1 MKRWKQFLV
10 TGILA
15 VSMVVSALPVFA
27 DEPQS
32 PQSVT
37 SESQVLQN
45 TGSDTSN
52 GSASSDGQGE
62 ASQGEQQEA
71 APQSTDQASTS
82 PSPNA
87 LFAPAEAPAATEAP
101 EVTEAPKEYHPTVS
115 YETHVQNIGWQGA
128 QSNGATAG
136 TTGQSLR
143 LEAIKI
149 NLNND
154 GADLGIQYRT
164 HIQNIG
170 WESGWHRSGEISGT
184 TGRSLR
190 LEAVQMQLTGSAAS
204 DYDLYFRVHAQNIGW
219 MGWAKA
225 SGGNAATA
233 GTSGASLRLEAI
245 QIAIVKAGS
254 AAPSADGQA
263 TSASFFPANDI
274 SYQTHVQN
282 IGWQNPVGSKAV
294 AGTSG
299 RSLRL
304 EAISINT
311 NSPSLMGFQ
320 YRTHIQNIGWE
331 NSWHNTGE
339 VSGTTG
345 QSLRLEA
352 IQIKLTGEMSR
363 FFDVY
368 YRTHVQ
374 NIGWMGW
381 AKNGE
386 SAGSEGYSYRME
398 AIQVV
403 VCCKGQT
410 PDGSAAAA
418 FMSRKNPLA
427 SMDAKAQ
434 AYSSRTGYLI
444 LIDKNTHYLSLYRGS
459 RGNWSQDRSWKVDV
473 GAPGTSTPS
482 GVFNLGTKL
491 LYFDSGTC
499 RCWYA
504 SQVTGSIYLHSVL
517 YFQTG
522 SPSRIMDG
530 RLGMSISHGCIRMEL
545 SNAKWIWD
553 NVPAGTTIV
562 VY

>member
-15 VSMVVSALPVFA
+15 VSMAVSTLPVFA
-27 DEPQS
+27 DETQP
-32 PQSVT
+32 VT
-37 SESQVLQN
+37 SESQVQEA
-45 TGSDTSN
+45 TVTDTSN
-52 GSASSDGQGE
+52 GEEPSGIQGE
-62 ASQGEQQEA
+62 AGQDEQQGTE
-71 APQSTDQASTS
+71 QTSTNSS
-82 PSPNA
+82 SNA
-87 LFAPAEAPAATEAP
+87 LVSPAATSSENPAP
-101 EVTEAPKEYHPTVS
+101 TVTEAPKEYNPTVS

-128 QSNGATAG
+128 QSNGAVAG

-170 WESGWHRSGEISGT
+170 WESGWHNSGEISGT
-184 TGRSLR
+184 TGQSLR
-190 LEAVQMQLTGSAAS
+190 LEAVQMKLTGSAAS

-219 MGWAKA
+219 MAWAKA

-245 QIAIVKAGS
+245 QIVIVKAGS
-254 AAPSADGQA
+254 AAPSADGQV
-263 TSASFFPANDI
+263 TSASFFPTDDI
-274 SYQTHVQN
+274 NYQTHVQN

-294 AGTSG
+294 AGTTG

-311 NSPSLMGFQ
+311 NSPSVMGFQ

-331 NSWHNTGE
+331 GSWHNTGE

-368 YRTHVQ
+368 YRAHVQ

-398 AIQVV
+398 AIQIVI
-403 VCCKGQT
+403 CCKGQT
-410 PDGSAAAA
+410 PGGSSTSA

-427 SMDAKAQ
+427 AMDAKAQ
-434 AYSSRTGYLI
+434 GYSSRSGYLI
-444 LIDKNTHYLSLYRGS
+444 LIDKSTHYLSLYRGS
-459 RGNWSQDRSWKVDV
+459 QGNWSQDRSWQVDV

>member
-254 AAPSADGQA
+254 AAPSA
-263 TSASFFPANDI
+263 
-274 SYQTHVQN
+274 
-282 IGWQNPVGSKAV
+282 
-294 AGTSG
+294 
-299 RSLRL
+299 
-304 EAISINT
+304 
-311 NSPSLMGFQ
+311 
-320 YRTHIQNIGWE
+320 
-331 NSWHNTGE
+331 HN
-339 VSGTTG
+339 
-345 QSLRLEA
+345 
-352 IQIKLTGEMSR
+352 
-363 FFDVY
+363 
-368 YRTHVQ
+368 
-374 NIGWMGW
+374 
-381 AKNGE
+381 
-386 SAGSEGYSYRME
+386 
-398 AIQVV
+398 
-403 VCCKGQT
+403 
-410 PDGSAAAA
+410 
-418 FMSRKNPLA
+418 
-427 SMDAKAQ
+427 
-434 AYSSRTGYLI
+434 
-444 LIDKNTHYLSLYRGS
+444 
-459 RGNWSQDRSWKVDV
+459 
-473 GAPGTSTPS
+473 APGRYRSSHRRIPS
-482 GVFNLGTKL
+482 A
-491 LYFDSGTC
+491 C
-499 RCWYA
+499 
-504 SQVTGSIYLHSVL
+504 
-517 YFQTG
+517 
-522 SPSRIMDG
+522 PSRPPV
-530 RLGMSISHGCIRMEL
+530 L
-545 SNAKWIWD
+545 
-553 NVPAGTTIV
+553 
-562 VY
+562 

>member
-1 MKRWKQFLV
+1 
-10 TGILA
+10 
-15 VSMVVSALPVFA
+15 
-27 DEPQS
+27 
-32 PQSVT
+32 
-37 SESQVLQN
+37 
-45 TGSDTSN
+45 
-52 GSASSDGQGE
+52 
-62 ASQGEQQEA
+62 
-71 APQSTDQASTS
+71 
-82 PSPNA
+82 
-87 LFAPAEAPAATEAP
+87 
-101 EVTEAPKEYHPTVS
+101 VTEAPKEYNPTVS

-136 TTGQSLR
+136 TTGRSLR

-170 WESGWHRSGEISGT
+170 WESGWHNSGEISGT

-219 MGWAKA
+219 MAWAKA

-263 TSASFFPANDI
+263 TSAAFFPANDI

-282 IGWQNPVGSKAV
+282 IGWQNPVGSKAT
-294 AGTSG
+294 AGTTG

-331 NSWHNTGE
+331 SSWHNTGE

-368 YRTHVQ
+368 YRAHVQ

-398 AIQVV
+398 AIQIVL
-403 VCCKGQT
+403 CAKGQT
-410 PDGSAAAA
+410 PGGNGTAA
-418 FMSRKNPLA
+418 FQSRKNPLA

-434 AYSSRTGYLI
+434 GYSSRTGYLI
-444 LIDKNTHYLSLYRGS
+444 LIDKSSHYLALYRGS
-459 RGNWSQDRSWKVDV
+459 KGSWRQDRSWKVDV
-473 GAPGTSTPS
+473 GAPGTPTPS
-482 GVFNLGTKL
+482 GEFHLGTKHP
-491 LYFDSGTC
+491 YFDSGTC

>member
-15 VSMVVSALPVFA
+15 VSMAVSALPVFA
-27 DEPQS
+27 DETQS
-32 PQSVT
+32 TQMVT
-37 SESQVLQN
+37 SESQVQED
-45 TGSDTSN
+45 TESDKSN
-52 GSASSDGQGE
+52 GLASSDGQGE
-62 ASQGEQQEA
+62 TNQEEKQEA
-71 APQSTDQASTS
+71 AQQDTEQTNPS

-87 LFAPAEAPAATEAP
+87 LISPAATSSETPAP
-101 EVTEAPKEYHPTVS
+101 TVTEAPKEYNPTVS
-115 YETHVQNIGWQGA
+115 YEAQVQNIGWQGA
-128 QSNGATAG
+128 KSNGVIAG

-164 HIQNIG
+164 HIQNMG
-170 WESGWHRSGEISGT
+170 WESGWRNSGEVSGT

-190 LEAVQMQLTGSAAS
+190 LEAVQMKLTGSAAS

-219 MGWAKA
+219 MAWAKA
-225 SGGNAATA
+225 SGGNAAIA

-245 QIAIVKAGS
+245 QIAIVKVGA
-254 AAPSADGQA
+254 AAPSTDWQA
-263 TSASFFPANDI
+263 TSASFFPADDI
-274 SYQTHVQN
+274 SYQAHVQN
-282 IGWQNPVGSKAV
+282 IGWQNPVGSKAT
-294 AGTSG
+294 AGTTG

-304 EAISINT
+304 EAININT

-331 NSWHNTGE
+331 TTWHNTGE
-339 VSGTTG
+339 ISGTTG
-345 QSLRLEA
+345 RSLRLEA

-363 FFDVY
+363 FFDIY
-368 YRTHVQ
+368 YRVQVQ
-374 NIGWMGW
+374 NLGWMGW

-386 SAGSEGYSYRME
+386 SAGTEGFSYRME
-398 AIQVV
+398 AVQIIL
-403 VCCKGQT
+403 CLKGQT
-410 PDGSAAAA
+410 PGGSKGNA
-418 FMSRKNPLA
+418 FLKWENPLS

-434 AYSSRTGYLI
+434 GYSSRTGYLI
-444 LIDKNTHYLSLYRGS
+444 MIDKNTHSLSLYRGAQ
-459 RGNWSQDRSWKVDV
+459 GNWHQDRNWKVDV

>member
-1 MKRWKQFLV
+1 
-10 TGILA
+10 
-15 VSMVVSALPVFA
+15 
-27 DEPQS
+27 
-32 PQSVT
+32 
-37 SESQVLQN
+37 
-45 TGSDTSN
+45 
-52 GSASSDGQGE
+52 
-62 ASQGEQQEA
+62 
-71 APQSTDQASTS
+71 
-82 PSPNA
+82 
-87 LFAPAEAPAATEAP
+87 
-101 EVTEAPKEYHPTVS
+101 
-115 YETHVQNIGWQGA
+115 
-128 QSNGATAG
+128 
-136 TTGQSLR
+136 
-143 LEAIKI
+143 
-149 NLNND
+149 
-154 GADLGIQYRT
+154 
-164 HIQNIG
+164 
-170 WESGWHRSGEISGT
+170 
-184 TGRSLR
+184 
-190 LEAVQMQLTGSAAS
+190 
-204 DYDLYFRVHAQNIGW
+204 
-219 MGWAKA
+219 
-225 SGGNAATA
+225 
-233 GTSGASLRLEAI
+233 
-245 QIAIVKAGS
+245 
-254 AAPSADGQA
+254 
-263 TSASFFPANDI
+263 
-274 SYQTHVQN
+274 
-282 IGWQNPVGSKAV
+282 
-294 AGTSG
+294 
-299 RSLRL
+299 
-304 EAISINT
+304 
-311 NSPSLMGFQ
+311 
-320 YRTHIQNIGWE
+320 
-331 NSWHNTGE
+331 
-339 VSGTTG
+339 
-345 QSLRLEA
+345 
-352 IQIKLTGEMSR
+352 MSR

-410 PDGSAAAA
+410 PDGSTAAA

>member
-15 VSMVVSALPVFA
+15 VSMAVSALPVFA
-27 DEPQS
+27 DETP
-32 PQSVT
+32 PVT
-37 SESQVLQN
+37 SESQVQEA
-45 TGSDTSN
+45 TVTDTSN
-52 GSASSDGQGE
+52 GEEPSGIQGE
-62 ASQGEQQEA
+62 AGQDEQQGTE
-71 APQSTDQASTS
+71 QTSTNSS
-82 PSPNA
+82 SNA
-87 LFAPAEAPAATEAP
+87 LVSPAATSSETPAP
-101 EVTEAPKEYHPTVS
+101 TVTEAPKEYNPTVS

-128 QSNGATAG
+128 QSNGAVAG

-170 WESGWHRSGEISGT
+170 WESGWHNSGEISGT

-219 MGWAKA
+219 MAWAKA

-263 TSASFFPANDI
+263 TSAAFFPANDI

-282 IGWQNPVGSKAV
+282 IGWQNLVGSKAT
-294 AGTSG
+294 AGTTG

-331 NSWHNTGE
+331 SSWHNTGE

-368 YRTHVQ
+368 YRAHVQ

-398 AIQVV
+398 AIQIVL
-403 VCCKGQT
+403 CAKGQT
-410 PDGSAAAA
+410 PGGNGTAA
-418 FMSRKNPLA
+418 FQSRKNPLA

-434 AYSSRTGYLI
+434 GYSSRSGYLI
-444 LIDKNTHYLSLYRGS
+444 LIDKSSHYLSLYRGS
-459 RGNWSQDRSWKVDV
+459 QGRWSQDRSWRVDV

>member
-1 MKRWKQFLV
+1 
-10 TGILA
+10 
-15 VSMVVSALPVFA
+15 
-27 DEPQS
+27 
-32 PQSVT
+32 
-37 SESQVLQN
+37 
-45 TGSDTSN
+45 
-52 GSASSDGQGE
+52 
-62 ASQGEQQEA
+62 
-71 APQSTDQASTS
+71 
-82 PSPNA
+82 
-87 LFAPAEAPAATEAP
+87 
-101 EVTEAPKEYHPTVS
+101 VTEAPKEYHPTVS

-219 MGWAKA
+219 MGWAEA

-304 EAISINT
+304 EAISIST

-331 NSWHNTGE
+331 SGWHNTGE

-410 PDGSAAAA
+410 PDGSTAAA

-434 AYSSRTGYLI
+434 GYSSRTGYLI

-459 RGNWSQDRSWKVDV
+459 QGNWNQDRSWKVDV